1 MKISLSILALLIG
14 ASLAHAEPRMAMRD
28 GTRTFEKGLFT
39 NAVALFK
46 TAAKEAPAAQLDPS
60 VAQMNRGVALFR
72 DKQLDAACEAFLAAR
87 LTSDLHQQGIA
98 LYNAGVCRLEQ
109 VQMGLETGSVD
120 RLEEHL
126 DQAIDLFGRS
136 LLLLPNQPDTRH
148 NLEVALAQKAALYAA
163 LAQLGITLQDAEKML
178 SAHNF
183 TGMNDLLSKAAERL
197 APVLKLGRPEAKTF
211 EQFRTR
217 SGQIV
222 QIINPSTNM
231 PPAITP

>member
-1 MKISLSILALLIG
+1 M
-14 ASLAHAEPRMAMRD
+14 
-28 GTRTFEKGLFT
+28 
-39 NAVALFK
+39 
-46 TAAKEAPAAQLDPS
+46 
-60 VAQMNRGVALFR
+60 
-72 DKQLDAACEAFLAAR
+72 
-87 LTSDLHQQGIA
+87 
-98 LYNAGVCRLEQ
+98 
-109 VQMGLETGSVD
+109 
-120 RLEEHL
+120 
-126 DQAIDLFGRS
+126 DQAIDLLGRS